1 MKAIL
6 LVIFLTFVLVVSVN
20 ANEPESDWALKTS
33 LYKTVALDQESI
45 VQSGSGLQLSLYHNP
60 LPFFVYLSRDTN
72 QVRFAGQGGPDV
84 NFWSLGIGMEHKLGK
99 HLTLAVDVGWYEPKF
114 KEMGEPQ
121 GLYSGPFAEG
131 LMRYLNNFLMP
142 ENQGVHPYIPNW
154 EYYSLEYKG
163 GIGGKLSLEFEYP
176 ITEKIAFEMKA
187 GYKYLKVQ
195 EHVVG
200 ADYDGGYARLGESGW
215 WTIRHDRDFS
225 SYIIGGVL
233 VYRF

>member
-1 MKAIL
+1 MKKTII
-6 LVIFLTFVLVVSVN
+6 IFIFFLASTAHADEWELRTSV
-20 ANEPESDWALKTS
+20 
-33 LYKTVALDQESI
+33 YKTVALDQESI
-45 VQSGSGLQLSLYHNP
+45 VQSGAGLQVSIHRKSLFLYMSKD
-60 LPFFVYLSRDTN
+60 VN

-131 LMRYLNNFLMP
+131 LMRYLNNFLSP

-163 GIGGKLSLEFEYP
+163 GIGGKLGLAFEYP

-187 GYKYLKVQ
+187 GYRYLKVQ
-195 EHVVG
+195 EHIVG
-200 ADYDGGYARLGESGW
+200 ADYDGGSGW
-215 WTIRHDRDFS
+215 WTIRYDRDFS
-225 SYIIGGVL
+225 AWMIGGVIVIL
-233 VYRF
+233 F